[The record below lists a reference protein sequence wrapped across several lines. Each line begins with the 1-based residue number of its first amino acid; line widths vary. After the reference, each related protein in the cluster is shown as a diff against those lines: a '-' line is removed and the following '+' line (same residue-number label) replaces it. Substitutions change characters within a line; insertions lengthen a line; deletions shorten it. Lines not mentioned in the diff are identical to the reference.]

1 MYVYAP
7 AVEAAAP
14 TVFMVWLRAW
24 FRNEDTKEYL
34 EMEHAKTLNL
44 KVNEDQGKDW
54 LNMTTTA
61 QLDVFI
67 LLPAIACLTHNYAT
81 HVAGTAVTCRH

>member
-44 KVNEDQGKDW
+44 KVNEDQGKD
-54 LNMTTTA
+54 
-61 QLDVFI
+61 
-67 LLPAIACLTHNYAT
+67 
-81 HVAGTAVTCRH
+81 